1 MFNLTVA
8 VYLSTEIIP
17 TQVKQFQN
25 QLHFNTNV
33 FLMLFSIY
41 IYYCCFFTHKNIA
54 LFNYFMCSVTIKVCY
69 MTIICFNT
77 MAKNQNCSDIWRY
90 NYIIHFF
97 CLWGPLLSVIVC
109 SYSMSK

>member
-25 QLHFNTNV
+25 QLDYNTNV

-41 IYYCCFFTHKNIA
+41 IYYCCFLH
-54 LFNYFMCSVTIKVCY
+54 IK
-69 MTIICFNT
+69 T
-77 MAKNQNCSDIWRY
+77 
-90 NYIIHFF
+90 
-97 CLWGPLLSVIVC
+97 
-109 SYSMSK
+109 